1 MPPLRSGGDD
11 DSVLYRVLH
20 ETRYDYESAVELA
33 HHLAQLRPLSLPGLQ
48 QCEAYQ
54 CDIEP
59 RPEHLARDL
68 DAYGN
73 ERLFFAHYA
82 PHDTLTVRALSRV
95 RVRAP
100 AQPDWAASPAWEQ
113 VRGLLRYR
121 AGRPN
126 VAAAEFSFGSEF
138 SPVFDQAAAFAAQS
152 FTRGRALLDAAHD
165 LMRRIHA
172 EFTYDPDST
181 EVHTRAPQALE
192 LRHGVCQDYAHV
204 MLSALRSLGLAARY
218 MSGYLRSRPRPGEQ
232 ALVGA
237 DASHAWVSVWCPS
250 NGWVEFDPTN
260 DRRPEADYV
269 RVAVGRDFADVSP
282 LRGVIRGGGR
292 HALQVAVNVSPAGSD
307 TI

>member
-20 ETRYDYESAVELA
+20 ETRYDYESSVELA

-82 PHDTLTVRALSRV
+82 PHDTLRVRALSRV

>member
-20 ETRYDYESAVELA
+20 ETRYDYESSVELA

-138 SPVFDQAAAFAAQS
+138 SPVFDQAAAFAAPS

>member
-1 MPPLRSGGDD
+1 MSSADSTGSDA
-11 DSVLYRVLH
+11 SVLYRVQH

-33 HHLAQLRPLSLPGLQ
+33 HHLAQLRPLSLEGVQ
-48 QCEAYQ
+48 HCEAYQ

-73 ERLFFAHYA
+73 ERLFFAYYA
-82 PHDTLTVRALSRV
+82 PHDTLTVRAVSLV
-95 RVRAP
+95 RVQAP
-100 AQPDWAASPAWEQ
+100 AQPDWTASPAWEQ
-113 VRGLLRYR
+113 VRGRLRYH
-121 AGRPN
+121 AGRPSEP
-126 VAAAEFSFGSEF
+126 AEEFSFGSDF
-138 SPVFDQAAAFAAQS
+138 SPVFDAAAAFAAPS
-152 FTRGRALLDAAHD
+152 FPPGRPLLDAAHD

-181 EVHTRAPQALE
+181 EAHTRAPQALE

-218 MSGYLRSRPRPGEQ
+218 VSGYLRSRPRPGEQ

-237 DASHAWVSVWCPS
+237 DASHAWVSVWCPA

-260 DRRPEADYV
+260 DRRPAADYV

-292 HALQVAVNVSPAGSD
+292 HALHVAVNVSPESR
-307 TI
+307 